1 MNRRRP
7 DLFQHNSSSPAPTGT
22 VAAVVVVRSDAP
34 LGERERTKE
43 RMRIEMG

>member
-7 DLFQHNSSSPAPTGT
+7 DLFQHNSSPAPTGT

-34 LGERERTKE
+34 LGERERKNE
-43 RMRIEMG
+43 GKDED